1 MALQGKHIL
10 VGISGGIA
18 AYKIPELIRGLVKA
32 GAEVRVATTRH
43 ALEFVTELTLQTVS
57 GHPVYSDVF
66 AAINAHATEHISLPE
81 WCDAMIVAP
90 ATANVVAKMAAGIA
104 DDALTTTICSCVA
117 RKPIL
122 IAPAMNDKM
131 WENPATQHAVETI
144 RSWQNVRVIEP
155 AEGPL
160 ACGVVGKGRMPEAE
174 ELQEALEYVLTPPT
188 LAGQRILITAGGTQE
203 PIDPVRFISNYSTGK
218 MGVAL
223 AQVCARR
230 GAEVTMVCGSM
241 SVTPRNPFGAIHR
254 IDALSAQEMYE
265 ACIAQWPRM
274 NSAILCAAVADF
286 TPCEKAENKIK
297 KGDRSLVNGDRSLV
311 IGGKPSSAEATPPV
325 NREDAPGDRSLVI
338 SDRSLVN
345 GGKPSSAEATPP
357 VSREDAPG
365 EWSLS
370 LKETA
375 DIAKALGQSKR
386 PDQKLIGF
394 ALETQHEIENALHK
408 MERKNLD
415 AIVLNSL
422 RDKGAGFGVDTN
434 RVTIIRADGNSLEL
448 PLLSKAEAAN
458 EIIRYSFLL
467 EEAE

>member
-1 MALQGKHIL
+1 MSSCIAPATAMKRLNSRKTMALQGKHIL

-57 GHPVYSDVF
+57 GHPIYSDVF

-174 ELQEALEYVLTPPT
+174 ELQEALEYALTPRT

-297 KGDRSLVNGDRSLV
+297 KGELKVESQELKVESQKSKVESQESKDESQESNVF
-311 IGGKPSSAEATPPV
+311 
-325 NREDAPGDRSLVI
+325 
-338 SDRSLVN
+338 
-345 GGKPSSAEATPP
+345 
-357 VSREDAPG
+357 
-365 EWSLS
+365 SLS

>member
-57 GHPVYSDVF
+57 GHPIYSDVF
-66 AAINAHATEHISLPE
+66 AAINAHTTEHISLPE

-104 DDALTTTICSCVA
+104 DDALTTTICSCIA

-131 WENPATQHAVETI
+131 WENPATQHAIETI

-155 AEGPL
+155 TEGPL

-174 ELQEALEYVLTPPT
+174 ELQEALEYVLTPRT
-188 LAGQRILITAGGTQE
+188 LTGQRILITAGGTQE

-241 SVTPRNPFGAIHR
+241 SVTQRNPFGAIHR
-254 IDALSAQEMYE
+254 IDALSAQDMYE

-297 KGDRSLVNGDRSLV
+297 KGELKVESQKSKVESQKSKVESQESKVESQKSNV
-311 IGGKPSSAEATPPV
+311 F
-325 NREDAPGDRSLVI
+325 
-338 SDRSLVN
+338 
-345 GGKPSSAEATPP
+345 
-357 VSREDAPG
+357 
-365 EWSLS
+365 SLS

>member
-131 WENPATQHAVETI
+131 WENPATQHAIETI

-174 ELQEALEYVLTPPT
+174 ELQEALEYVLTPRT

-254 IDALSAQEMYE
+254 IDALSAQDMYE
-265 ACIAQWPRM
+265 VCIAQWPRM

-297 KGDRSLVNGDRSLV
+297 KGELKV
-311 IGGKPSSAEATPPV
+311 E
-325 NREDAPGDRSLVI
+325 
-338 SDRSLVN
+338 
-345 GGKPSSAEATPP
+345 
-357 VSREDAPG
+357 SRESNVF
-365 EWSLS
+365 SLS

>member
-131 WENPATQHAVETI
+131 WENPATQHAIETI

-174 ELQEALEYVLTPPT
+174 ELQEALEYVLTPRT

-297 KGDRSLVNGDRSLV
+297 KGDRSLV
-311 IGGKPSSAEATPPV
+311 IG
-325 NREDAPGDRSLVI
+325 
-338 SDRSLVN
+338 DRSLVN

-357 VSREDAPG
+357 VSREDAQG

>member
-131 WENPATQHAVETI
+131 WENPATQHAIETI

-188 LAGQRILITAGGTQE
+188 LTGQRILITAGGTQE

-297 KGDRSLVNGDRSLV
+297 KGDRSLVIGDRL
-311 IGGKPSSAEATPPV
+311 
-325 NREDAPGDRSLVI
+325 
-338 SDRSLVN
+338 LVN

-357 VSREDAPG
+357 VNREDAPG

>member
-174 ELQEALEYVLTPPT
+174 ELQEALEYALTPRT

-297 KGDRSLVNGDRSLV
+297 KGDRSLVIGDRSLVNGDRSLVNGDRSLV
-311 IGGKPSSAEATPPV
+311 IG
-325 NREDAPGDRSLVI
+325 DRSLVNG
-338 SDRSLVN
+338 DRSLVN

-357 VSREDAPG
+357 VNREDAPG

>member
-174 ELQEALEYVLTPPT
+174 ELQEALEYALTPRT

-254 IDALSAQEMYE
+254 IDALSAQDMYE

-297 KGDRSLVNGDRSLV
+297 KGDRSLV
-311 IGGKPSSAEATPPV
+311 IG
-325 NREDAPGDRSLVI
+325 
-338 SDRSLVN
+338 DRSLVN

>member
-174 ELQEALEYVLTPPT
+174 ELQEALEYALTPRT

-297 KGDRSLVNGDRSLV
+297 KGELKV
-311 IGGKPSSAEATPPV
+311 E
-325 NREDAPGDRSLVI
+325 
-338 SDRSLVN
+338 
-345 GGKPSSAEATPP
+345 
-357 VSREDAPG
+357 SRESNVF
-365 EWSLS
+365 SLS
-370 LKETA
+370 LIETE